1 MQKSFGVDLD
11 HEFVVVVVIVI
22 FDWESS
28 VLEAEVSLDL
38 DPAHPAR
45 RELGC

>member
-28 VLEAEVSLDL
+28 VLEAGVPLDL

-45 RELGC
+45 REHGC